1 MTGAARLRKA
11 QLKHRPDRT
20 FSRCSLRRSGLQL
33 RGVRGETRR
42 GPTTCEPPA
51 LEELRVSK
59 ERRGEGTEA
68 IWGDG
73 DCGVV

>member
-1 MTGAARLRKA
+1 MTGAALLRKA

-42 GPTTCEPPA
+42 A
-51 LEELRVSK
+51 L
-59 ERRGEGTEA
+59 RRASRQHSRSFE
-68 IWGDG
+68 
-73 DCGVV
+73 